1 MDSNERK
8 KLFSASFILTGA
20 ACALILLSRCYYNF
34 CDGLP
39 VKGIW
44 TIFSLAWPLL
54 GFWFGMVM
62 RHLARKS
69 RWWILAIAA
78 AASALVFTGL
88 GTDQVLYFHTHTLRV
103 VLFALLGFII
113 PTGAY
118 SSSDNSIKSGILLL
132 LSLLAYATCEFAL
145 QRLHVG
151 HMAEEYAA
159 MQVQVSKVLYCGS
172 YALELLTVW
181 LFAEFSFSRAGQ
193 WLGSK
198 KWFRWIASL
207 LSVIFFISTLVSV
220 FEWGLKWWYLVDIII
235 QPVVVYAGIVIYR
248 LVFKIN
254 R

>member
-1 MDSNERK
+1 MESIERK
-8 KLFSASFILTGA
+8 KLISASFILTGA

-62 RHLARKS
+62 RHLAGKP

-78 AASALVFTGL
+78 AASALVFAGL
-88 GTDQVLYFHTHTLRV
+88 VTDQVLYFHTHTLRV

-151 HMAEEYAA
+151 HMAREYAA

-181 LFAEFSFSRAGQ
+181 LFAEFSFSGAGQ

-207 LSVIFFISTLVSV
+207 LAVTVFISILVYV
-220 FEWGLKWWYLVDIII
+220 FECGLSWWYLVDIII
-235 QPVVVYAGIVIYR
+235 QPVVVYVGIVFYR

>member
-1 MDSNERK
+1 MDSNERN
-8 KLFSASFILTGA
+8 KLISASFILTGA
-20 ACALILLSRCYYNF
+20 ACALILLSLYHYHF
-34 CDGLP
+34 SDGLP

-44 TIFSLAWPLL
+44 TVFSLAWPLL

-62 RHLARKS
+62 RHLAGKP

-78 AASALVFTGL
+78 AASVLVFAGL
-88 GTDQVLYFHTHTLRV
+88 GTDQVLYFHTHTLRA

-151 HMAEEYAA
+151 HMADEFAA
-159 MQVQVSKVLYCGS
+159 MQVQVSNVLYCGS
-172 YALELLTVW
+172 YALELLIVW
-181 LFAEFSFSRAGQ
+181 LFAEFSFSLAGQ

-198 KWFRWIASL
+198 RWFRWIAAL
-207 LSVIFFISTLVSV
+207 LTVTVFISILVYV
-220 FEWGLKWWYLVDIII
+220 FECGLSWWYLVDIII
-235 QPVVVYAGIVIYR
+235 QPVVVYFGMVIYR
-248 LVFKIN
+248 LDFKIK

>member
-1 MDSNERK
+1 MDSNERT
-8 KLFSASFILTGA
+8 KLISTSFILAGA
-20 ACALILLSRCYYNF
+20 ACALILLSLYHYHF
-34 CDGLP
+34 SDGLP

-44 TIFSLAWPLL
+44 TVFSLSWPLL

-62 RHLARKS
+62 RHLAGKP

-78 AASALVFTGL
+78 AASALVFAGL
-88 GTDQVLYFHTHTLRV
+88 VTDQVLYFHTHTLRA

-113 PTGAY
+113 PPGAY
-118 SSSDNSIKSGILLL
+118 SSSDNSWKNGILLL
-132 LSLLAYATCEFAL
+132 LSLFAYATCEFAL

-151 HMAEEYAA
+151 QMGDEYAA
-159 MQVQVSKVLYCGS
+159 MQVQVSKVLYFGS

-181 LFAEFSFSRAGQ
+181 LFAEFSFSGAGQ

-198 KWFRWIASL
+198 RWFRWIAAL
-207 LSVIFFISTLVSV
+207 LVVTVFISTLVYV
-220 FEWGLKWWYLVDIII
+220 FDGGLKWWYLVDIII
-235 QPVVVYAGIVIYR
+235 QPVTIYVGIVIYR

>member
-8 KLFSASFILTGA
+8 KLISASFILTGA
-20 ACALILLSRCYYNF
+20 ACALILLSRCYNNF
-34 CDGLP
+34 NYVLP
-39 VKGIW
+39 DKGIW

-62 RHLARKS
+62 RHLAGKP

-88 GTDQVLYFHTHTLRV
+88 VPDQILYFHTHTLRA

-118 SSSDNSIKSGILLL
+118 SSSDNSIKSGILML
-132 LSLLAYATCEFAL
+132 LSLLDYATCEFAL

-151 HMAEEYAA
+151 HMADEFAA

-181 LFAEFSFSRAGQ
+181 LFAEFSFSVAGQ

-198 KWFRWIASL
+198 KWFRWIDSL
-207 LSVIFFISTLVSV
+207 LAVTVFISILVYV
-220 FEWGLKWWYLVDIII
+220 FECGLSWWYLVDIII
-235 QPVVVYAGIVIYR
+235 QPVVVYVGIVFYR

>member
-1 MDSNERK
+1 MESNERK

-20 ACALILLSRCYYNF
+20 ACALIFLSRCYYNF

-54 GFWFGMVM
+54 GFWFGMVI
-62 RHLARKS
+62 RHLAVKPKL
-69 RWWILAIAA
+69 WILAIAA
-78 AASALVFTGL
+78 AASVLVFAGL

-193 WLGSK
+193 WLGSE

-207 LSVIFFISTLVSV
+207 LAVIFFISTLVSV
-220 FEWGLKWWYLVDIII
+220 FEWGLSWWYLVDIII
-235 QPVVVYAGIVIYR
+235 QPVVVYVGIVFYR
-248 LVFKIN
+248 LVFKIK

>member
-62 RHLARKS
+62 RHLAGKP

-78 AASALVFTGL
+78 AASVLVFAGL

-151 HMAEEYAA
+151 HMAEEYAT
-159 MQVQVSKVLYCGS
+159 MQVQASKVLYCGS

-181 LFAEFSFSRAGQ
+181 LFAEFSFSGAGQ

-198 KWFRWIASL
+198 RWFRWIASL

>member
-62 RHLARKS
+62 RHLAGKP
-69 RWWILAIAA
+69 RWWFLAIAA
-78 AASALVFTGL
+78 AASVLVFAGL

-181 LFAEFSFSRAGQ
+181 LFAEFSFSGAGQ

-207 LSVIFFISTLVSV
+207 LAVTVFISILVYV
-220 FEWGLKWWYLVDIII
+220 FECGLSWWYLVDIII
-235 QPVVVYAGIVIYR
+235 QPVVVYVGIVFYR

>member
-8 KLFSASFILTGA
+8 KLISASFILTGA

-62 RHLARKS
+62 RHLAGKP

-88 GTDQVLYFHTHTLRV
+88 VTDQILYFHTHTLRA

-151 HMAEEYAA
+151 HMADEFAA

-181 LFAEFSFSRAGQ
+181 LFAEFSFSGAGQ

-198 KWFRWIASL
+198 KWFRWIDSL
-207 LSVIFFISTLVSV
+207 LAVTVFISILVYI
-220 FEWGLKWWYLVDIII
+220 FECGLSWWYLVDIII
-235 QPVVVYAGIVIYR
+235 QPVVVYVGIVFYR

>member
-62 RHLARKS
+62 RHLAGKP

-88 GTDQVLYFHTHTLRV
+88 GTDQVLYFHTHTLRA

-151 HMAEEYAA
+151 HMADEFAA

-181 LFAEFSFSRAGQ
+181 LFAEFSFSVAGQ

-198 KWFRWIASL
+198 KWFRWIDSL
-207 LSVIFFISTLVSV
+207 LAVTVFISILVYV
-220 FEWGLKWWYLVDIII
+220 FECGLSWWYLVDIII
-235 QPVVVYAGIVIYR
+235 QPVVVYVGIVFYS

>member
-20 ACALILLSRCYYNF
+20 ACALILLSRCYNNF
-34 CDGLP
+34 NDVLP

-62 RHLARKS
+62 RHLAGKP

-88 GTDQVLYFHTHTLRV
+88 VTDQVLYFHTHTLRA

-118 SSSDNSIKSGILLL
+118 SSSDNSWKNGILLL
-132 LSLLAYATCEFAL
+132 LSLFAYATCEFAR

-151 HMAEEYAA
+151 HMADEYAA
-159 MQVQVSKVLYCGS
+159 MQVQVSKVLYFGS

-181 LFAEFSFSRAGQ
+181 FFAEFSFSGAGQ

-198 KWFRWIASL
+198 RWFRWIAAL
-207 LSVIFFISTLVSV
+207 FVVTVFISILVYV
-220 FEWGLKWWYLVDIII
+220 FECGLSWWYLIDIII
-235 QPVVVYAGIVIYR
+235 QPVVVYVGIVFYR